1 MLNQLSVVTMNVTDG
16 KCLLLPPSSLLAP
29 AAAATAAAAASLQSK
44 LSEQFP
50 AEKNRLQ
57 TQKPSAAPTYA
68 SQRMI

>member
-1 MLNQLSVVTMNVTDG
+1 MCVGASSSIFTS
-16 KCLLLPPSSLLAP
+16 CPLPPPPES
-29 AAAATAAAAASLQSK
+29 AAAAAASAAAAVAASLQSK
-44 LSEQFP
+44 LSEQLP